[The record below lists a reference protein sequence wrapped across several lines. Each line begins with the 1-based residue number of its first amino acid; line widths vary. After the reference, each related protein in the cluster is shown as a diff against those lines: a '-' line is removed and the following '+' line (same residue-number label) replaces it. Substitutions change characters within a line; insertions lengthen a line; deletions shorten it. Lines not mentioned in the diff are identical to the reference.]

1 MISFEYVSFGYD
13 GSRETL
19 AGLNAAIRAGR
30 MCPAV
35 RCLRLWK
42 DYGDQAHQRPIRPY
56 PRRRPG
62 GTGGGGRPGPRQDAH
77 APAGPK
83 GGIGIPESQVPVFQ
97 SGHGQRAG
105 LWAGERRMPAGR
117 DPCPGGGD
125 RGGPWAGEPLRAEH
139 LLALWWTKA
148 AAGLWLGLRHGPRT
162 SLCWT
167 SQPPIWIRRPS
178 PAFTTRSPV

>member
-19 AGLNAAIRAGR
+19 AGLNAAIRPGECVLLCGASG
-30 MCPAV
+30 
-35 RCLRLWK
+35 L
-42 DYGDQAHQRPIRPY
+42 Y
-56 PRRRPG
+56 PRLPPG

-148 AAGLWLGLRHGPRT
+148 AAGLWLGLRHGPGH
-162 SLCWT
+162 LCAGRANRQ
-167 SQPPIWIRRPS
+167 SGSS